1 MKPIEFLHEMLRE
14 QTLSEDSTELAAL
27 REHRDEVEKVLRDTF
42 GSSPTIR
49 YGGSHAKG
57 DLIKDSY
64 DLDIVCYFPRDD
76 EDAGDTLKAIYENVE
91 KALSKHW
98 NVERKTSALRIRG
111 KDQIDFHIDVVPG
124 RFIDEKAYDVF
135 LYRASG
141 EKERLRTN
149 IETHIDHVKK
159 SGVIDAIKLVKLWRN
174 RNGLDFKT
182 FALELLVIKIL
193 KNSAQ
198 DLDEQVKIILT
209 ALADYENAII
219 IEDPAN
225 PSGNDLSEIWNS
237 SIYSVIGVAAKNAL
251 STLQTRGWESVLG
264 QLTIPEG
271 TAKTDA
277 LRRVASTS
285 ISRSKPWCHG

>member
-14 QTLSEDSTELAAL
+14 QTLSEDSIELAAL
-27 REHRDEVEKVLRDTF
+27 REHRDEIEKVLRDTF

-98 NVERKTSALRIRG
+98 NVERKTSALRIKG

-124 RFIDEKAYDVF
+124 RFIDEKTYDVF

-182 FALELLVIKIL
+182 FALESLVIKIL

-198 DLDEQVKIILT
+198 DLDGQLKTILT
-209 ALADYENAII
+209 ALADDQNAIS

-225 PSGNDLSEIWNS
+225 PSGNVLSDIWNP
-237 SIYSVIGVAAKNAL
+237 SIRSMITVAAKNAL
-251 STLQTRGWESVLG
+251 SNLQTRGWESVLG
-264 QLTIPEG
+264 QLTMPEG
-271 TAKTDA
+271 PAKTDA

-285 ISRSKPWCHG
+285 TSRSKPWCHG

>member
-1 MKPIEFLHEMLRE
+1 MKPIEFLHEILRE

-64 DLDIVCYFPRDD
+64 DLDIICYFPRDD
-76 EDAGDTLKAIYENVE
+76 KDAGDTLKAIYENVE

-98 NVERKTSALRIRG
+98 NVECKTSALRIRG

-124 RFIDEKAYDVF
+124 RFIDEKTYDVF

-149 IETHIDHVKK
+149 IEKHIDHVKK

-198 DLDEQVKIILT
+198 DLDEQLKTILT
-209 ALADYENAII
+209 ALADDQNAIS

-225 PSGNDLSEIWNS
+225 PSGNDLSDIWNP
-237 SIYSVIGVAAKNAL
+237 SIRSMITVAAKNAL
-251 STLQTRGWESVLG
+251 SNLQTRGWESVLG
-264 QLTIPEG
+264 QLTMPEG
-271 TAKTDA
+271 PAKNDA

-285 ISRSKPWCHG
+285 TSRSKPWCHG

>member
-27 REHRDEVEKVLRDTF
+27 RERRDEVEKVLRDVF

-49 YGGSHAKG
+49 YGGSRAKS

-76 EDAGDTLKAIYENVE
+76 KDAGDTLKTIYENVE
-91 KALSKHW
+91 KALSKDW

-124 RFIDEKAYDVF
+124 RFIDEKTYDTF

-149 IETHIDHVKK
+149 IEKHIDHVKK

-174 RNGLDFKT
+174 RNGLTLKT

-193 KNSAQ
+193 KTSER
-198 DLDEQVKIILT
+198 DLDEQLKTVLT
-209 ALADYENAII
+209 ILADDQNAIS

-225 PSGNDLSEIWNS
+225 PWGNDLSEIWNS
-237 SIYSVIGVAAKNAL
+237 SIYSVISIAAKNAL
-251 STLQTRGWESVLG
+251 SILQTHGWESVLG
-264 QLTIPEG
+264 QLTMPEG
-271 TAKTDA
+271 PSKMDA

-285 ISRSKPWCHG
+285 TSRSKPWCHG